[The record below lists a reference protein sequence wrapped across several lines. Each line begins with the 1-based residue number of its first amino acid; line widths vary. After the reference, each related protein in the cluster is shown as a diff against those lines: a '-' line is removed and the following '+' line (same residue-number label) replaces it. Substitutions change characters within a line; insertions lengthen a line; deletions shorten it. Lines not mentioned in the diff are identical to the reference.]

1 MVKRRALFLVSIFVL
16 LFLSLPAVT
25 HAQSGCGL
33 SAEFADPCDLAGG
46 DDSGNY
52 GGGGP
57 RACKRCVYGEDG
69 ITALCGDSSIYNS
82 QWQEYYPCS
91 IVTHCYYD
99 GIQGWY
105 CEKQCD
111 GTPCYQV

>member
-1 MVKRRALFLVSIFVL
+1 MNNRRLATLGLVFTL

-25 HAQSGCGL
+25 YAQSGCGL
-33 SAEFADPCDLAGG
+33 SAEFSDPCSLDQGG
-46 DDSGNY
+46 DPV

-57 RACKRCVYGEDG
+57 RACKRCVYGDDG
-69 ITALCGDSSIYNS
+69 ITALCGDSSIYNA

>member
-1 MVKRRALFLVSIFVL
+1 MANRRLAILGLVFTL
-16 LFLSLPAVT
+16 LFLSFPALPA
-25 HAQSGCGL
+25 HGCGL
-33 SAEFADPCDLAGG
+33 SAEFADPCDLAGP

-52 GGGGP
+52 SGGGP
-57 RACKRCVYGEDG
+57 RACKRCVYGDDG
-69 ITALCGDSSIYNS
+69 ITALCGNSSIYTS
-82 QWQEYYPCS
+82 QWLEYYPCS

-111 GTPCYQV
+111 GSLCYQV